1 MDPAARKQVFG
12 ALTYGIYVM
21 TAAPQSSPAVA
32 ATVTWLSQAS
42 FEPPLLMVAVRSDSR
57 LLTAAL
63 EAKAFAINLPGKDQ
77 QDLVAAFFKA
87 EEATPGSLS
96 GYDFRLGSVAGAPI
110 LTAVPAWLEA
120 RVVDSLEH
128 GDHTIVVGEMVAA
141 GVASPEFQSL
151 RLRDTPWKY
160 GR

>member
-1 MDPAARKQVFG
+1 MARKQVLG
-12 ALTYGIYVM
+12 SLTYGIYVM
-21 TAAPQSSPAVA
+21 TAAPRSGPAVA

-42 FEPPLLMVAVRSDSR
+42 FEPPLLMAAVRTGSR
-57 LLTAAL
+57 LLTAVF
-63 EAKAFAINLPGKDQ
+63 EAEAFAINLPGKDQ

-87 EEATPGSLS
+87 NQATSDSLS
-96 GYDFRLGSVAGAPI
+96 GYKFRLGAVAGTPI

-120 RVVDSLEH
+120 RVVDSLDH

-141 GVASPEFQSL
+141 GVTTPDFQSL